1 MNIVDLLN
9 VHIANQPERSAIID
23 RQFGRDRVITF
34 RQLNERVSAAVT
46 QFRAL
51 GLKKGEK
58 ILSLLPVSAEL
69 YVLLLAAFR
78 AQLVVTL
85 PDPSAGLKRLAQ
97 ICKSVE
103 PEAIVYSA
111 KGYALRVIASEL
123 NDIPL
128 QLCTAQF
135 FPLTHFLNLGGT
147 RGSAESACGDA
158 SGTVDVKPCPGSGG
172 DPAAAAIDDVPALLS
187 FTSGSTGEPK
197 AILRTQRFLAA
208 QCRALTSCT
217 VPEPG
222 SVQMVSL
229 PVFVLAN
236 IANGVTSVIPDANL
250 KRPAAI
256 QASPVVRQLE
266 KYNCTELLASPAFV
280 QKLVQHCLE
289 TGCTL
294 SLVRK
299 IFTGGAPVFCDLVE
313 GASKVFPNAEFEIV
327 YGSTEAEPI
336 AHLPVSRIS
345 IHDHEMMRQG
355 RGLLVG
361 ELAKGV
367 KAMILAEDSNL
378 QSRMTEAAVAR
389 VRAPDLTA
397 GEILVAGDHVVK
409 SYFLDG
415 GGDAVSK
422 VEVNG
427 TVWHRT
433 GDSGF
438 FDERGRLWL
447 LGRSS
452 ARVLSAHGTLYPFVV
467 ESVARMEP
475 GVQVAAL
482 VSTGGGRRTLAV
494 QCRRQDREAVK
505 SNLAKLA
512 SRFSIGHIV
521 CLDKLPVDGRH
532 NSKVDYSA
540 LARVLHY

>member
-9 VHIANQPERSAIID
+9 VHITNQPERSAIID
-23 RQFGRDRVITF
+23 RQFGRDRVMTF
-34 RQLNERVSAAVT
+34 RQLNDRVEAAAVQLRT
-46 QFRAL
+46 L
-51 GLKKGEK
+51 GLKAGDK
-58 ILSLLPVSAEL
+58 ILSLLPVSGEL

-97 ICKSVE
+97 ICSRVKPDAV
-103 PEAIVYSA
+103 VYSS
-111 KGYALRVIASEL
+111 KVFALRVIASTL

-128 QLCTAQF
+128 QLCTSRF
-135 FPLTHFLNLGGT
+135 FPLTQFLNLDGIGCAD
-147 RGSAESACGDA
+147 SICGNA
-158 SGTVDVKPCPGSGG
+158 SRVARLSSQPDGHG
-172 DPAAAAIDDVPALLS
+172 DYVAAAVDDIPALLS

-197 AILRTQRFLAA
+197 GILRTQRFLAA
-208 QCRALTSCT
+208 QCKALADCT
-217 VPEPG
+217 APMPG

-236 IANGVTSVIPDANL
+236 IANGVTSVIPDASL
-250 KRPAAI
+250 KRPASI

-280 QKLVQHCLE
+280 QRLVKHCLE
-289 TGCTL
+289 TGRTL
-294 SLVRK
+294 SNVRK
-299 IFTGGAPVFCDLVE
+299 IFTGGAPVFGDLVD
-313 GASKVFPNAEFEIV
+313 GALKVFPNAEFEIV

-345 IHDHEMMRQG
+345 GNDHEMMRQG

-367 KAMILAEDSNL
+367 KARIIAEDSSL
-378 QSRMTEAAVAR
+378 QSCMTEAAFAR
-389 VRAPDLTA
+389 IKVDDLTA

-409 SYFLDG
+409 SYFLDS

-427 TVWHRT
+427 TIWHRT

-438 FDERGRLWL
+438 FDESGRLWL

-452 ARVLSAHGTLYPFVV
+452 ARVRSAEGTLYPFVV
-467 ESVARMEP
+467 ESVARMEA

-482 VSTGGGRRTLAV
+482 VSTDGGMRTLAV
-494 QCRRQDREAVK
+494 QCRRQDREAIK
-505 SNLAKLA
+505 RKLAKLA
-512 SRFSIGHIV
+512 SRFAIGRIV
-521 CLDKLPVDGRH
+521 CLDKLPVDSRH

-540 LARVLHY
+540 LAGILP